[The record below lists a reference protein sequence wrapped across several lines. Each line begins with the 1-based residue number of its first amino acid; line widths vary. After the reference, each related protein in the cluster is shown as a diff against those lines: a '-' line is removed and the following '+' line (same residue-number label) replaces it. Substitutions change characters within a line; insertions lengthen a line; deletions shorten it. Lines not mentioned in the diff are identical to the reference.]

1 VHGVRIRVAYDGA
14 RFNGWQVQPGQRTV
28 QAELQRAVER
38 LSGEPC
44 VVYGCSRTDS
54 GVHALGQVAAFDT
67 PRDIEMYKWVR
78 GLNGG
83 LPQDVAVLSAEPCE
97 AGYNPRY
104 HSAGKTYRYLLH
116 LGPVRDPLLTGRAW
130 HLGPRRARSV
140 GAYPTEPADWLD
152 VDAMRAAATAFVGTH
167 DFRAFKTSRDPR
179 EQTVR
184 TVSRLEVIERY
195 GDRDDLLAV
204 EIRGD
209 AFLHNMVRIVV
220 GTLVEVGRDRRDPAD
235 IAGVIAAGDRAE
247 AGETAPPDGLYLV
260 EIELGRAE

>member
-1 VHGVRIRVAYDGA
+1 VYGVRIRVAYDGT

-28 QAELQRAVER
+28 QEELERAVEQIA
-38 LSGEPC
+38 GERYR
-44 VVYGCSRTDS
+44 VFGCSRTDS

-67 PRDIEMYKWVR
+67 PRQIEMFKWVR

-104 HSAGKTYRYLLH
+104 HSTGKTYRYLLH
-116 LGPVRDPLLTGRAW
+116 LGPIRDPLLTGRAW

-140 GAYPTEPADWLD
+140 GAYPKDPADWLD
-152 VDAMRAAATAFVGTH
+152 VEAMRAAAEAFVGTH

-184 TVSRLEVIERY
+184 TLTRVDVIERFA
-195 GDRDDLLAV
+195 DRDDLLAIEV
-204 EIRGD
+204 RGT
-209 AFLHNMVRIVV
+209 AFLHNMVRILV
-220 GTLVEVGRDRRDPAD
+220 GTLVEVGRDKRAPAE
-235 IAGVIAAGDRAE
+235 IAEVIAAGDRAG

-260 EIELGRAE
+260 EIELGR